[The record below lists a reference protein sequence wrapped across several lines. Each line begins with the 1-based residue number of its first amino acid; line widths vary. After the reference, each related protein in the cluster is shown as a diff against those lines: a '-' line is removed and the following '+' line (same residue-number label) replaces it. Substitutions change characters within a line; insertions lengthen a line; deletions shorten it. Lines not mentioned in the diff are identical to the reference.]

1 MFISRIFA
9 KRSSSTIG
17 RYLNLKNNNNVKNI
31 PCNKF
36 KSIIFPNH
44 NINNISR
51 NIFKRHISNE
61 VLSRI
66 ERSKVSLTSS
76 METLERG
83 MDEDG
88 SPLTSDDYGEHSK
101 NISDLKPLVDAYTE
115 YVKYNDEIEDVN
127 ELIEES
133 VDDHEFRSLAIEDKQ
148 KLLRKIEEAEQLM
161 MELLQAKD
169 SEDNKNVVL
178 EVRAGAGGTE
188 AALFAKELF
197 EMYEKYSINK
207 GWNFKIL
214 SRQRTVEG
222 TDDGNGY
229 SNAAAQIIGEG
240 AYGRL
245 KFESGV
251 HRVQRVPT
259 TEKQGRI
266 QTSTA
271 AILILPE
278 AKEADVD
285 VKKDDLRIETMRGSG
300 AGGQHRNTTD
310 SAVRITHAPTGI
322 VVYCADER
330 SQHKNKAKALS
341 VLYARIYDMEKT
353 RLDAERQDLKQS
365 TVHTLDRSA
374 RIRTYNF
381 QQSRVTDH
389 RIGYTLNGG
398 LNKFLTGD
406 VNVIDELVDEL
417 VIDAQAKLLES
428 ECQHVWEHDLGGKK

>member
-51 NIFKRHISNE
+51 NVFKRHISNE

-169 SEDNKNVVL
+169 L
-178 EVRAGAGGTE
+178 
-188 AALFAKELF
+188 
-197 EMYEKYSINK
+197 
-207 GWNFKIL
+207 
-214 SRQRTVEG
+214 
-222 TDDGNGY
+222 
-229 SNAAAQIIGEG
+229 
-240 AYGRL
+240 
-245 KFESGV
+245 
-251 HRVQRVPT
+251 HR
-259 TEKQGRI
+259 K
-266 QTSTA
+266 
-271 AILILPE
+271 
-278 AKEADVD
+278 
-285 VKKDDLRIETMRGSG
+285 
-300 AGGQHRNTTD
+300 
-310 SAVRITHAPTGI
+310 
-322 VVYCADER
+322 
-330 SQHKNKAKALS
+330 
-341 VLYARIYDMEKT
+341 
-353 RLDAERQDLKQS
+353 
-365 TVHTLDRSA
+365 
-374 RIRTYNF
+374 
-381 QQSRVTDH
+381 
-389 RIGYTLNGG
+389 
-398 LNKFLTGD
+398 
-406 VNVIDELVDEL
+406 
-417 VIDAQAKLLES
+417 
-428 ECQHVWEHDLGGKK
+428 

>member
-1 MFISRIFA
+1 
-9 KRSSSTIG
+9 
-17 RYLNLKNNNNVKNI
+17 
-31 PCNKF
+31 
-36 KSIIFPNH
+36 
-44 NINNISR
+44 
-51 NIFKRHISNE
+51 
-61 VLSRI
+61 
-66 ERSKVSLTSS
+66 

-406 VNVIDELVDEL
+406 VNVVDELVDEL

>member
-17 RYLNLKNNNNVKNI
+17 RYLNLKNNNVKNI

-66 ERSKVSLTSS
+66 ERSKVSLTNS

-389 RIGYTLNGG
+389 RI
-398 LNKFLTGD
+398 
-406 VNVIDELVDEL
+406 
-417 VIDAQAKLLES
+417 
-428 ECQHVWEHDLGGKK
+428 

>member
-1 MFISRIFA
+1 MQ
-9 KRSSSTIG
+9 
-17 RYLNLKNNNNVKNI
+17 
-31 PCNKF
+31 
-36 KSIIFPNH
+36 
-44 NINNISR
+44 
-51 NIFKRHISNE
+51 
-61 VLSRI
+61 
-66 ERSKVSLTSS
+66 
-76 METLERG
+76 TLERG
-83 MDEDG
+83 ANQDG
-88 SPLTSDDYGEHSK
+88 QPLTSDDYGEHSR
-101 NISDLKPLVDAYTE
+101 NISDLKPLVDAYTQYE
-115 YVKYNDEIEDVN
+115 KYKAEIEDVN
-127 ELIEES
+127 SLIDEA
-133 VDDHEFRSLAIEDKQ
+133 VDDHEFRSLAIEDRQ
-148 KLLRKIEEAEQLM
+148 KLLEEIDAIEQVM

-169 SEDNKNVVL
+169 SEDSKNVIL
-178 EVRAGAGGTE
+178 EVRSGAGGTE

-214 SRQRTVEG
+214 SRQHTSEG
-222 TDDGNGY
+222 TDDGHGY

-240 AYGRL
+240 AFGRL
-245 KFESGV
+245 KYESGV
-251 HRVQRVPT
+251 HRVQRVPL

-285 VKKDDLRIETMRGSG
+285 IKKDDLTIETMRGSG

-330 SQHKNKAKALS
+330 SQHKNKAKAMS
-341 VLYARIYDMEKT
+341 VLRARLYDLEKT
-353 RLDAERQDLKQS
+353 RLDTERQDLKQS

-381 QQSRVTDH
+381 HQTRVTDH

-398 LNKFLTGD
+398 LTKFLSGD
-406 VNVIDELVDEL
+406 VNLVDELIDELV
-417 VIDAQAKLLES
+417 VDARAKLLES
-428 ECQHVWEHDLGGKK
+428 ECHHVWEHDLGGKV